1 MTALPSGPA
10 VRLGRVNETT
20 QPDPAS
26 NATAPGATTTVS
38 EAETT
43 VVPPIPA
50 QRPTERIF
58 HGDTVTDPYEWLR
71 DKEDPEV
78 IAHLEA
84 ENAYA
89 DARTAHLA
97 SLRTDLV
104 AEFVGHTQETDL
116 SVPTRRGAWW
126 HIVRTTEG
134 HDHPAFTRVPAE
146 DGATEAPDVRPGE
159 MLAGE
164 QVLLDAQA
172 LSEGHEFFSLGGLAL
187 SDDQDLLAYAVD
199 VAGDERFAVTV
210 KDLATGEALDT
221 AVQGAGYGLAFSS
234 DRQWLFYARVDD
246 AWRQHQIWRHR
257 IGGEAADD
265 QLVIAEDDERF
276 TIGFEVSRDRS
287 TLVIQA
293 GSTTT
298 TECWLLD
305 LADPTSTPRPAGGRR
320 AGVEYAVEHAGDHL
334 LVVHNDGHEG
344 FALATAPLADPSAW
358 TTILAAAEGE
368 RFEGVE
374 AFASA
379 AALELR
385 SGGLAAVRVIPRAGA
400 VEVPVPSAAADDAA
414 PGADADDAV
423 TASAEADGSAGDAG
437 GVTGSSDD
445 ADPSALWDVAGAWG
459 IDHGGELDSVWLGAN
474 HDWDSPALRYELTSL
489 LTPSTVAEADLATHA
504 TRVLKRTPVPGY
516 DPELYVEKR
525 LWATAGD
532 GTRIPLSVAM
542 RREISADGAN
552 PGYLYGYG
560 SYEVSVDPSFV
571 PTRLS
576 LLDRGVVV
584 AIAHV
589 RGGGEMG
596 RPWYQQGKLLA
607 KKNTFTDF
615 VDAAGALVEQ
625 GWVAPDRLAAE
636 GRSAG
641 GLLMGAVANLA
652 PERFRAILAGVPF
665 VDALTTILDPSL
677 PLTVGEWEEWG
688 DPLHDPEVYAYMKSY
703 SPYENVRA
711 AEYPAIFASTSLND
725 TRVFFVEPAKWVAR
739 LRDTVTSDQERRPIV
754 FRCEMVAGHGGR
766 SGRYAKWEQR
776 ADELAWLLDQIGATA
791 RI

>member
-1 MTALPSGPA
+1 MNHSEQSTSQPPS
-10 VRLGRVNETT
+10 
-20 QPDPAS
+20 
-26 NATAPGATTTVS
+26 APRP
-38 EAETT
+38 E
-43 VVPPIPA
+43 
-50 QRPTERIF
+50 QRPVERTF
-58 HGDTVTDPYEWLR
+58 HGDTVIDPYEWLR
-71 DKEDPEV
+71 DKEDPQV

-97 SLRTDLV
+97 PLRQELV

-116 SVPTRRGAWW
+116 SVPTRRGDWW
-126 HIVRTTEG
+126 YITRTTQG
-134 HDHPAFTRVPAE
+134 HDYPCYTRVPAGE
-146 DGATEAPDVRPGE
+146 GAAVPEVSPGRMLPGE
-159 MLAGE
+159 E
-164 QVLLDAQA
+164 VLLDAQA
-172 LSEGHEFFSLGGLAL
+172 LAAGEEFFALGGMAL
-187 SDDQDLLAYAVD
+187 SDDQRLLAYATD
-199 VAGDERFAVTV
+199 TAGDERFAVTV
-210 KDLATGEALDT
+210 KELSTGEALDEAAT
-221 AVQGAGYGLAFSS
+221 GVGYGLAFSS
-234 DRQWLFYARVDD
+234 DQQWLFYARVDD

-257 IGGEAADD
+257 IGSDASED
-265 QLVIAEDDERF
+265 QLVIEEPDERF

-298 TECWLLD
+298 SECWLLD
-305 LADPTSTPRPAGGRR
+305 LADPTSAPRPTAGRR
-320 AGVEYAVEHAGDHL
+320 AGIEYAIEHAGDHL

-344 FALATAPLADPSAW
+344 FALATAPLDDPSAW
-358 TTILAAAEGE
+358 TTVLAAGDGE
-368 RFEGVE
+368 RYEGVE
-374 AFASA
+374 AFAQA

-385 SGGLAAVRVIPRAGA
+385 AGGLATVRVIPR
-400 VEVPVPSAAADDAA
+400 
-414 PGADADDAV
+414 GAD
-423 TASAEADGSAGDAG
+423 G
-437 GVTGSSDD
+437 G
-445 ADPSALWDVAGAWG
+445 WDTESTWA

-474 HDWDSPALRYELTSL
+474 HDWDATSLRYELTSL
-489 LTPSTVAEADLATHA
+489 LTPATVAEADIATHE
-504 TRVLKRTPVPGY
+504 TSILKRTPVPGF

-525 LWATAGD
+525 IWATAED
-532 GTRIPLSVAM
+532 GTQVPLSVAM
-542 RREISADGAN
+542 HRDVRPDGTN

-560 SYEVSVDPSFV
+560 SYEASIDPTFV

-576 LLDRGVVV
+576 LLDRGVVI
-584 AIAHV
+584 AIAHI

-596 RPWYQQGKLLA
+596 RPWYQHGKLQE
-607 KKNTFTDF
+607 KRNTFTDF
-615 VDAAGALVEQ
+615 IDAARTLTEQ
-625 GWVAPDRLAAE
+625 GWVAPDRLSAE

-652 PERFRAILAGVPF
+652 PERFRAIMAGVPF

-688 DPLHDPEVYAYMKSY
+688 DPLHDPEVYAYMKTY

-711 AEYPAIFASTSLND
+711 VEYPAIFASTSLND

-739 LRDTVTSDQERRPIV
+739 LRETVTSDQTERPIV
-754 FRCEMVAGHGGR
+754 FRCEMIAGHGGR